1 MAIGDRS
8 SSVRN
13 WIDRF
18 VSSLII
24 EAHGAVTGLVIYSSW
39 VQEAEAASAVRFS
52 VHRHLSQPPPLS
64 SLLCENH
71 IAKFQLK
78 NWFSISLCLSSRL

>member
-1 MAIGDRS
+1 MNVSIRKIDFVLYGIRSEKRSMAISARS

-24 EAHGAVTGLVIYSSW
+24 EEKVTGLVIWIPEIVSS
-39 VQEAEAASAVRFS
+39 ALRFS
-52 VHRHLSQPPPLS
+52 LHRHLSPTPSFTFKKAFFLF
-64 SLLCENH
+64 L
-71 IAKFQLK
+71 
-78 NWFSISLCLSSRL
+78 